1 MIHMRESI
9 AKWPFLT
16 ILGRSLEL
24 QYPIVRFLLGN
35 LLLPKLE
42 KAADAGENA
51 RLLTVLNAEKG
62 GDIDLDDLER
72 KKHPGLIG
80 KARSVTTYN
89 DLMTEVSPQSLF
101 KLTNCLGA
109 CHSSSKSLV
118 HTCLPGLG
126 QNKHWQRDA
135 HLSSFGVYSLC

>member
-1 MIHMRESI
+1 MRESI

-42 KAADAGENA
+42 KAADAGEDA